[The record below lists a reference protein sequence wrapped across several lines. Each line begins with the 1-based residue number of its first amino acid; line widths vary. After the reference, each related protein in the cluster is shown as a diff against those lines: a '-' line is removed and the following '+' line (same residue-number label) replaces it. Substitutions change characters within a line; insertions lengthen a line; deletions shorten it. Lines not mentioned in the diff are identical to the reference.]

1 MNIAIANIK
10 GGVGKTTTAIHLAA
24 ALQILAP
31 TLLLDGDRHR
41 SAICWGE
48 RGQARGAP
56 LPFRIASILQGS
68 RLGQNYEHIV
78 VDTGQDPSDNDLKE
92 LAASCDL
99 LIIPVPP
106 ARLDSDGTGLTIATL
121 RSLSIE
127 NYRIL
132 LNKVPPPNE
141 PEGAALRAALVEEAV
156 PLFTA
161 GVPRLKVF
169 DKAAVQGAFVGD
181 PAAFSHDDR
190 GSASRAWTAYLSVTQ
205 EITSHA

>member
-24 ALQILAP
+24 ALQQLAP

-41 SAICWGE
+41 SAIRWGE
-48 RGQARGAP
+48 RGEARGAP

-78 VDTGQDPSDNDLKE
+78 VDTGQDPSDDDLKE

-99 LIIPVPP
+99 LVIPVPP
-106 ARLDSDGTGLTIATL
+106 ARLDSDGTGMTIATL

-132 LNKVPPPNE
+132 LNKVPPLNE

-156 PLFTA
+156 PLFAA

-169 DKAAVQGAFVGD
+169 DKAAVQGATVGD
-181 PAAFSHDDR
+181 AAAFSHDDR
-190 GSASRAWTAYLSVTQ
+190 DPAARAWSAYLSVTK